1 MDSRFRYGFTGSRSD
16 ACGVSIVRV
25 GDRILVVYRKPVY
38 AIDGMSTYLHLTLE
52 HTELLRARVE
62 RFSFDRGK
70 RRIFYRVRAGDI
82 KRAGNLLGKDEGEKW
97 VRGWDLDSPQAC
109 ALRVALAL

>member
-1 MDSRFRYGFTGSRSD
+1 MR
-16 ACGVSIVRV
+16 I
-25 GDRILVVYRKPVY
+25 GDRILVVYRKSAY
-38 AIDGMSTYLHLTLE
+38 TADGVSPLHLTLE
-52 HTELLRARVE
+52 RAELLRARVE

-70 RRIFYRVRAGDI
+70 RRIFYRVRSGDI